1 VFVHFH
7 GGGMVIGNKNRESL
21 PLLYHLAS
29 QGWVCISAN
38 YRLRDAARFTDHLI
52 DVKKVIAWVRQHD
65 TEYDANSETLI
76 LADTSSGGQLA
87 ALAGFTQNDRRFQ
100 PGFERE
106 DTSVSGVVYLGG
118 FYGFPGAAWSP
129 LEADAADAPPFLIV
143 HGKNDSVVP
152 VEYARLL
159 ARKLRRESPSP
170 VVSAELPGAQHA
182 FDRFYTIS
190 FDTIVTAVESFAA
203 WAAASRRPASRA

>member
-7 GGGMVIGNKNRESL
+7 GGGMVMGNKNRESL

-29 QGWVCISAN
+29 HGWVCVSAN

-52 DVKKVIAWVRQHD
+52 DVKKVIAWVRQHGVGSG
-65 TEYDANSETLI
+65 TVI
-76 LADTSSGGQLA
+76 LSGTSAGGQLA
-87 ALAGFTQNDRRFQ
+87 ALAAFTQNDPRFQ

-106 DTSVSGVVYLGG
+106 DTSVGGVVYLGG

-129 LEADAADAPPFLIV
+129 LEADATDAPPFMII

-159 ARKLRRESPSP
+159 AGKLRRESPSP
-170 VVSAELPGAQHA
+170 VIYAELPGAQHA
-182 FDRFYTIS
+182 FDRFHTIS
-190 FDTIVTAVESFAA
+190 FDKVVTAVESFAT
-203 WAAASRRPASRA
+203 WAAASTVARAA